1 MNQFILNVI
10 IVYTIASII
19 YLLSLFLL
27 KSNKITDILNEE
39 QMEEYSKIRKQKIMV
54 FIIGIVIGLC
64 FIILFDNFFNK
75 EAISKATISVKNIV
89 EDVSDISV
97 I

>member
-1 MNQFILNVI
+1 MNQFILNVM
-10 IVYTIASII
+10 IVYSIASII
-19 YLLSLFLL
+19 YILSLFLY
-27 KSNKITDILNEE
+27 KTKNIKDILNDE
-39 QMEEYSKIRKQKIMV
+39 QLEEYNKIRKHKIMI

-64 FIILFDNFFNK
+64 VIILFDNFSSKNT
-75 EAISKATISVKNIV
+75 ISKISASIKNIV

>member
-1 MNQFILNVI
+1 MNQFILNVM